1 MNNNSPA
8 SAYQQ
13 SAAHG
18 ASPVG
23 RVVALYDT
31 LLRDFRR
38 ALAAQEASQIET
50 RVFELNHALTVIAHL
65 RSVLDH
71 QRGGEA
77 AARLSR
83 LYEVTHS
90 MILEAN
96 ISGTRTT
103 LLKLIEMFG
112 GLRQAWEQAERQL
125 TSSTS
130 AALRASAP
138 AAVPDPPPQ
147 NTSASMPNS
156 FDASAP
162 ATSSVNWN
170 A

>member
-13 SAAHG
+13 SAARG
-18 ASPVG
+18 ASPIG
-23 RVVALYDT
+23 LVVALYDT

-38 ALAAQEASQIET
+38 ALAAQDSSQIET

-83 LYEVTHS
+83 LYDVTHS

-96 ISGTRTT
+96 VSCSRAT
-103 LLKLIEMFG
+103 LLKLLEMYSS
-112 GLRQAWEQAERQL
+112 LRQAWEQAERQL
-125 TSSTS
+125 SYSTT
-130 AALRASAP
+130 AALRSSA
-138 AAVPDPPPQ
+138 D
-147 NTSASMPNS
+147 
-156 FDASAP
+156 
-162 ATSSVNWN
+162 SSVPRKSSIPGPSAAESESSSHPSAKWS